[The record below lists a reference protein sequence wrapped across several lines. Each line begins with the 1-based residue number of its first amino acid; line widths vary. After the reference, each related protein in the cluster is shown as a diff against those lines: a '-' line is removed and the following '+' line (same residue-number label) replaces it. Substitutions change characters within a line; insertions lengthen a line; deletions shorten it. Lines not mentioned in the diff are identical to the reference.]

1 MLKILV
7 PAGEFWDE
15 NTQEFVYTPET
26 VLQLEHS
33 LVSIS
38 KWEAKYKKPFIVFD
52 ESQSNLT
59 PESILEYIR
68 DMTITQN
75 VNPLVYY
82 ALNESLVKTIVDYI
96 HDQQTATWFGNN
108 KPQAGKRD
116 TRPLTSERIYYL
128 MINYNIPFECQKW
141 HLSRLLTLIRVCQE
155 EQKQQEKKSPKD
167 AAMQR
172 HNLNAARRAKSAA
185 HRHH

>member
-15 NTQEFVYTPET
+15 ENQQFVYTPET

-38 KWEAKYKKPFIVFD
+38 KWEAVHKKPFIVFD
-52 ESQSNLT
+52 DSQSNLT
-59 PESILEYIR
+59 PENVLDYIK
-68 DMTITQN
+68 DMTITQHAD
-75 VNPLVYY
+75 PKVYY
-82 ALNESLVKTIVDYI
+82 ALTPKNISDIMDYI
-96 HDQQTATWFGNN
+96 REDRTATWFGKNVH
-108 KPQAGKRD
+108 QAGKRD

-155 EQKQQEKKSPKD
+155 EQKQQEKKNPRD

-172 HNLNAARRAKSAA
+172 HNLNAARRAKSAC
-185 HRHH
+185 HHH